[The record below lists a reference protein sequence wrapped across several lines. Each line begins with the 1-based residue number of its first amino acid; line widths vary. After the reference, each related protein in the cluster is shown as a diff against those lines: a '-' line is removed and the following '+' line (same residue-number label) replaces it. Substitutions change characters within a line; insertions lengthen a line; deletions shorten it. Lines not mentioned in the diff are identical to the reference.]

1 MYKSRFSDICH
12 KEVRILGLIAGVP
25 KGFNSKPDII
35 CLGFLLVLMLSA
47 CAATESN
54 EARPAFT
61 PVASLAPVESAP
73 VAATATVAVQPSTSP
88 TQETCSPASRES
100 GTVGVGLLDK
110 PMEYHVLLPACY
122 MERSDQRYPV
132 LYLLHG
138 QNATQEQWLNLGIS
152 QAAEQLMLAGKIP
165 PFLIVLP
172 FDHSFKQPRDY
183 RFEEVFLE
191 HLIAEIDGT
200 YRTLPARPARAI
212 GGLSRGGA
220 WAIYL
225 VSRHPDVFGVVG
237 AHSPAVFYSNNS
249 ALPVRLRDIPAEI
262 RPVFYVD
269 AGDQDVDFREI
280 QKFTALLNELGLS
293 HEWHYNLGF
302 HDEKYWGSHVE
313 EYLLWYG
320 KQFSALE

>member
-1 MYKSRFSDICH
+1 
-12 KEVRILGLIAGVP
+12 
-25 KGFNSKPDII
+25 
-35 CLGFLLVLMLSA
+35 MLSA
-47 CAATESN
+47 CAATQSDEV
-54 EARPAFT
+54 RPAST
-61 PVASLAPVESAP
+61 PAASLAPAESAP
-73 VAATATVAVQPSTSP
+73 VAATVAVAVQSP
-88 TQETCSPASRES
+88 TPTQQTCSPASRES

-110 PMEYHVLLPACY
+110 PMEYHVLLPPCY
-122 MERSDQRYPV
+122 AERPDQRYPV

-152 QAAEQLMLAGKIP
+152 QAAERLMLAGKIP

-183 RFEEVFLE
+183 RFEEVFLD

-200 YRTLPARPARAI
+200 YRTLAARPARAI

-220 WAIYL
+220 WSIYL
-225 VSRHPDVFGVVG
+225 ASRHADIFGVVG

-280 QKFTALLNELGLS
+280 QKFTALLNDLGIS
-293 HEWHYNLGF
+293 HEWHHNLGF
-302 HDEKYWGSHVE
+302 HDEKYWESHVE

-320 KQFSALE
+320 KQFSALD